1 MGERHVVPNRGHGG
15 WKVIGSSTGAT
26 EQQADT
32 QAEAVEQAIAELAH
46 DGGEVLV
53 HGLDG
58 AVQEKRVVH
67 PRQR

>member
-46 DGGEVLV
+46 DGGEV
-53 HGLDG
+53 DR
-58 AVQEKRVVH
+58 KSVV
-67 PRQR
+67 